1 MGIKMISKVEAD
13 KIDQWLKNFQKER
26 GDKMVVDD
34 GFIRDLAC
42 ALCDDIPLGYEASH
56 RLANWLFCY
65 LNVPK
70 ISGKLL
76 KNIQNMAEHQKD
88 AEKRLD
94 EAFDDY
100 KRYTSDLMMTFKVL
114 KEDE

>member
-1 MGIKMISKVEAD
+1 MISKEEAD
-13 KIDQWLKNFQKER
+13 KIDQWLRKFQKDH
-26 GDKMVVDD
+26 GDAMVINDD
-34 GFIRDLAC
+34 IISDLAR

-56 RLANWLFCY
+56 RLANWLFCH

-70 ISGKLL
+70 ISGVLL
-76 KNIQNMAEHQKD
+76 KNIQHMAEHQKD

-100 KRYTSDLMMTFKVL
+100 KRYTIDLMTAFKVF

>member
-1 MGIKMISKVEAD
+1 MISKVEAD
-13 KIDQWLKNFQKER
+13 KIDQWLRKFQKKH
-26 GDKMVVDD
+26 GDTMVVDD
-34 GFIRDLAC
+34 DIIKHLAW

-56 RLANWLFCY
+56 RLADWLFCH

-76 KNIQNMAEHQKD
+76 ENVQHMAEHQKD
-88 AEKRLD
+88 AEERLN

-100 KRYTSDLMMTFKVL
+100 KRYTRDLMTTFKVP
-114 KEDE
+114 KEFE

>member
-1 MGIKMISKVEAD
+1 MISEVEAD
-13 KIDQWLKNFQKER
+13 KIDQWLRKFQKEH
-26 GDKMVVDD
+26 GDRMVVNDD
-34 GFIRDLAC
+34 IIRDLAC
-42 ALCDDIPLGYEASH
+42 ALCDDVPLGYEASH

-70 ISGKLL
+70 ISGRFL
-76 KNIQNMAEHQKD
+76 KNVQHMAEHQED

-100 KRYTSDLMMTFKVL
+100 KRYITDLMTTFNVL

>member
-1 MGIKMISKVEAD
+1 MISEVEAD
-13 KIDQWLKNFQKER
+13 KIDQWLKKFQKEH
-26 GDKMVVDD
+26 GDKMVITDD
-34 GFIRDLAC
+34 IIGDLAC

-65 LNVPK
+65 LNIPK

-76 KNIQNMAEHQKD
+76 NNIQHMAEHQKD
-88 AEKRLD
+88 AAKRLN

-114 KEDE
+114 KED